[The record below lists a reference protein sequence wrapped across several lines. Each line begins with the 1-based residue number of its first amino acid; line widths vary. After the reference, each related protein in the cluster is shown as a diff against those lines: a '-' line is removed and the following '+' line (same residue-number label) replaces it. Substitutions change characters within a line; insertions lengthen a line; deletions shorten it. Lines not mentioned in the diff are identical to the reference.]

1 MLEAKEFTQGYD
13 GENEEIEA
21 ELKACKEVLVE
32 KLAVLKELD
41 EEILGLTEENDIEEE
56 INTSGDFSKQTKK
69 CIIEIDNALRRNAK
83 VSQENKPAEQNAT
96 VSVQPK
102 SSESSV
108 KLPKITIKKFDG
120 KPVHWTTF
128 WDSYNVTVHLNESLS
143 KVEKFTHLLSLLE
156 GTASDTVSGFTLTDS
171 NYDAAVDL
179 LHERYSNKQL
189 IINSH
194 MEQLVQLPQITHEEH
209 TKKLRN
215 LLTDVETHV
224 RSLNSLGIST
234 SSFGNFLVPLILNKL
249 PQKLRVDIVRKFKS
263 PSELWQLD
271 DLLKA
276 FKEELTGRET
286 ARVEPESFKSG
297 DKKRFEPFR
306 NQSKPFTSQALYTG
320 RPAKSR
326 MANAEKPE
334 SG

>member
-1 MLEAKEFTQGYD
+1 MADVKKKKQVRHGHKNHVRKTIKEAKEFTQGYD

-41 EEILGLTEENDIEEE
+41 EEILGLTNIEEE
-56 INTSGDFSKQTKK
+56 INTSGDFSKETKK
-69 CIIEIDNALRRNAK
+69 CIIEIDNALRRNTK

-96 VSVQPK
+96 ISVQPK

-128 WDSYNVTVHLNESLS
+128 WDSYNVTVHLKESLS
-143 KVEKFTHLLSLLE
+143 KVQKFTYLLSLVE
-156 GTASDTVSGFTLTDS
+156 GTASDTVSGFTLADS

-224 RSLNSLGIST
+224 RSLNSLGISS
-234 SSFGNFLVPLILNKL
+234 SSFGNLPLILNKL
-249 PQKLRVDIVRKFKS
+249 PQKLRVDIRRKFKS
-263 PSELWQLD
+263 PSEL
-271 DLLKA
+271 
-276 FKEELTGRET
+276 
-286 ARVEPESFKSG
+286 
-297 DKKRFEPFR
+297 
-306 NQSKPFTSQALYTG
+306 
-320 RPAKSR
+320 
-326 MANAEKPE
+326 
-334 SG
+334 